1 MEGKVTTYLFYT
13 GIIFSFVTM
22 ISCMFVFQKNSEE
35 QMLDTL
41 KLYCE
46 TITENVEKDEDI
58 SKFLPDFTYA
68 AVIGNSG
75 NIIFGEETE
84 YINSDKLLN
93 EKNLKGLKKN
103 GFIKGE
109 IKTAAKETNIGYCIV
124 PFQKEAY
131 LCVYA
136 ETKTFSDMVNKA
148 LPFLLIIFITV
159 IVASVICS
167 LVLTERFMKPVK
179 KITSEDFVFNVTE
192 DNSEIYEELI
202 PILNVKSKA
211 EKMKRQFTANV
222 SHELKTPLTS
232 ILGYAQ
238 LIESEIATGDDVIKF
253 ASVINKESQ
262 RMLYLVGDILKLSEL
277 EEEHGNITKEA
288 IDLFEISKNAI
299 DALEVVAKKN
309 SISMSLLGETTVI
322 NGNKNLIY
330 ELIYNLC
337 DNAIRYNKPG
347 GSVEVTT
354 KNRSVTVSDTGIGI
368 DRKYHNRIFERFYR
382 VDKSRSKQT
391 GGTGLGLSIV
401 KHIAELHGGKITI
414 VSEPEQGTQIKIA
427 FQ

>member
-13 GIIFSFVTM
+13 GILFSLITM
-22 ISCMFVFQKNSEE
+22 ILCMIVFQNNSDE
-35 QMLDTL
+35 QMVKTL
-41 KLYCE
+41 KLYCD
-46 TITENVEKDEDI
+46 TAVANTENEEEI
-58 SKFLPDFTYA
+58 SKYLPSFTDFS
-68 AVIGNSG
+68 VIQKDKTVKAGQKNEYTD
-75 NIIFGEETE
+75 GE
-84 YINSDKLLN
+84 KLLN
-93 EKNLKGLKKN
+93 DKNLKSLNEKKSA
-103 GFIKGE
+103 GGI
-109 IKTAAKETNIGYCIV
+109 IKTDSFKTDLAYAIV
-124 PFQKEAY
+124 PFSDNDY

-136 ETKTFSDMVNKA
+136 ETKTFANTA
-148 LPFLLIIFITV
+148 NQTFPFLFVIFFAVV
-159 IVASVICS
+159 IVSGASAII
-167 LVLTERFMKPVK
+167 LTDLFMKPVK
-179 KITSEDFVFNVTE
+179 KITSDDFVFNMTE

-232 ILGYAQ
+232 ISGYAQ
-238 LIESEIATGDDVIKF
+238 LIESGIAAGDDIVKF

-277 EEEHGNITKEA
+277 EEENTNIIKEDA
-288 IDLFEISKNAI
+288 DLFEISKSAI
-299 DALEVVAKKN
+299 DSLEVVAKKN
-309 SISMSLLGETTVI
+309 GISMTLLGDSTVI
-322 NGNKNLIY
+322 RGNKNLIY

-347 GSVEVTT
+347 GSVTVET
-354 KNRSVTVSDTGIGI
+354 KNRAVIVSDTGIGI
-368 DRKYHNRIFERFYR
+368 DKKYHNRIFERFYR

-414 VSEPEQGTQIKIA
+414 TSELGSGTQIKVS
-427 FQ
+427 F